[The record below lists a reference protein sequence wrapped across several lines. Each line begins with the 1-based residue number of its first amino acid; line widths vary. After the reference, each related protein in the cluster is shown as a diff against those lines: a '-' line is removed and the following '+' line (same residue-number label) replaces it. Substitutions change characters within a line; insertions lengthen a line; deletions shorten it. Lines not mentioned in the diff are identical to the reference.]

1 MSINF
6 KPHVLYAPNIFYHNS
21 CCMKFAIKKVTVGKD
36 ENMEILRNGSLEEF
50 FLGLKKRPQFLS
62 LMTIRNKL

>member
-6 KPHVLYAPNIFYHNS
+6 KPHDIYAPNIFYHNS

-36 ENMEILRNGSLEEF
+36 EHMEILRNGILEEF
-50 FLGLKKRPQFLS
+50 FLGLKKRPQVLS